1 MIVLW
6 IVDILDKIL
15 NLQLMDQYDIEGV
28 YLLYCS
34 LKKQFSDKTSHQ
46 PLEKDSPNMKKYP
59 RQDSEATDL
68 EIYQEAH
75 LKLNKLN
82 LDEKLRILREYLIA
96 LSAKDCS
103 IYLTFQVL
111 SHTEGGYFDI
121 TRSHTF
127 PHLIHWRNEHS
138 LVYKIQVGDLDPK
151 KTSKIPYQH
160 QLDKKILLT
169 SFKK

>member
-1 MIVLW
+1 
-6 IVDILDKIL
+6 
-15 NLQLMDQYDIEGV
+15 MDQYDIEGV
-28 YLLYCS
+28 YPLYCS
-34 LKKQFSDKTSHQ
+34 LKKQFSDKMSHH
-46 PLEKDSPNMKKYP
+46 PPEKDAQIMKKHP

-68 EIYQEAH
+68 EIYHEAH
-75 LKLNKLN
+75 SQLNKLN
-82 LDEKLRILREYLIA
+82 LDEKLRILREYLIG

-111 SHTEGGYFDI
+111 SHTEGGFHEI
-121 TRSHTF
+121 TQSHSF
-127 PHLIHWRNEHS
+127 PHLIHWRNELS